1 MSTEGGGD
9 REAVTYQFRVPAE
22 DWGDWKDTVPRDVPL
37 DEELRSMIRRA
48 ATADSDEGDGEVD
61 SEKRS
66 AIRIRRH
73 AMRLNQGLSRL
84 DTPTDELKDEVN
96 SISRL
101 VDQILD

>member
-48 ATADSDEGDGEVD
+48 ADADTEADAD

-84 DTPTDELKDEVN
+84 DTPTDELKEEVN

-101 VDQILD
+101 VDDILD

>member
-9 REAVTYQFRVPAE
+9 REAVTYQFRVPAN
-22 DWGDWKDTVPRDVPL
+22 DWSDWKSTVPRDVPL

-48 ATADSDEGDGEVD
+48 GDAGEGEGDD
-61 SEKRS
+61 EKV
-66 AIRIRRH
+66 AAVRIRRH
-73 AMRLNQGLSRL
+73 AMRINQGLSDL
-84 DTPTDELKDEVN
+84 DRPTDELKDEVN

>member
-9 REAVTYQFRVPAE
+9 REAVTYQFRVPAD
-22 DWGDWKDTVPRDVPL
+22 DWGDWKSTVPRDVPL

-48 ATADSDEGDGEVD
+48 ADADEAGEGD
-61 SEKRS
+61 SEKV
-66 AIRIRRH
+66 AAVRIRRH
-73 AMRLNQGLSRL
+73 AMRINQGLSQL
-84 DTPTDELKDEVN
+84 DRPTDELKDEVN